1 MSTSASTSPAA
12 SRLFVSSALE
22 RDESGVEE
30 KLDQGLALLQALTQN
45 VSDNEAIEGLTQH
58 VCRSQPSH
66 EEVSLGLLAV
76 MLTEPSLASRF
87 YRDLTLVSRD
97 GMQTF
102 ITQLIQVAIERYAK
116 LSEVARNQLLWL
128 TRELIKHLVPGTDA
142 VVLNLLRQVQGGDVS
157 PRNVWLAE
165 ALLNLLCE
173 NSIWLEK
180 FPILLA
186 TSVYTYLRLIV
197 DHFSPQFVQLRQREI
212 DFCAKTLRE
221 KFQECSMIGRDLVRV
236 LQNVARIPEFEA
248 LWRDFLERPS
258 TLSPSLTGGVAQLLA
273 TRTPRRFLQSRVT
286 PDMERKLYFMTHQVK
301 LGQQRRYQDWFHKQ
315 YLSTPES
322 QSLRCDL
329 IRYICCFIHP
339 SNEILC
345 SDILPRWAV
354 IGWLLMTCLSNV
366 EASNCKMAL
375 FYDWLV
381 FDAEKDNIM
390 NIEPAIL
397 VMFHSIRP
405 HPQITATLWD
415 FLIRIMRE
423 FSKPLADRIR
433 QGIHTSLR
441 VILEKRVLS
450 SLAPLF
456 DYPRLDNEL
465 KNCIRENFSEFY
477 TADMKKQPIV
487 VDDGQGVGAGL
498 AVQPAPIHPVV
509 VDGSPVIINC
519 ERTSEMA
526 NVVFRPI
533 KVPEVRSAGGTT
545 ATPQDAIAKLKQ
557 EVKLASQIGAA
568 KLVDEKKPAM
578 GTTTAGGLATTAAGA
593 GLAPGA
599 TPVIIQIGNS
609 VDNSPSPPAIDEY
622 LEGLPEPFKTHMNQL
637 QKERDTERQC
647 AVIERLMQDLIECDN
662 FDRPLAKQLGACFS
676 HVLNDEFTRNVLPD
690 TLTNETLENAIGTPL
705 FVLLR
710 SFCQTS
716 AQHESRRAQL
726 QILVEMSLYQPRLS
740 VLLLFYQR
748 VKRVH
753 LTNHDPT
760 ADQPSRGF
768 DSTGSPYEELVVAK
782 NAKHSLEDALRDDL
796 ALCEQAGH
804 VRLLCFLVPE
814 VYTQFA
820 SAALGHSDLLH
831 LVLSVID
838 STQLQQLCCQCLQG
852 ELTMLTQDNFLP
864 LAKASLRWETF
875 EQMAFWSLLQAHR
888 FQAEWLLPL
897 LPLLNFEGH
906 QEACNNAMLILA
918 AQKPTQEL
926 VQVLLARDIQDKDIL
941 VLSLLKHWAIL
952 CADVLAEVLATMV
965 VPQKGNKRRRQTKS
979 QAAQSIQQALLHLD
993 QLRQNCGENTDFF
1006 ATEPLHSALQ
1016 HAQVAANENQRAKFA
1031 QLFALAADDDSEEE
1045 YTPVREKSKARSSN
1059 RGKRGGAGS
1068 VSGSPQKRSTGASGG
1083 GGAGKKDRGDDEGS
1097 DTEYD
1102 SSTEEETSKPK
1113 PPRKRRKQLVS
1124 DSD

>member
-1 MSTSASTSPAA
+1 MSTTASTSPATA
-12 SRLFVSSALE
+12 RLFVSSALE
-22 RDESGVEE
+22 RDETGVEE
-30 KLDQGLALLQALTQN
+30 KLDQGLALLQALTHN
-45 VSDNEAIEGLTQH
+45 MSDNEAIEGLTQH
-58 VCRSQPSH
+58 VCRNQPSH
-66 EEVSLGLLAV
+66 EEVSFGLLAI
-76 MLTEPSLASRF
+76 MLTEPSLAGRF

-102 ITQLIQVAIERYAK
+102 IAQLIQVAIERYPK

-128 TRELIKHLVPGTDA
+128 ARELIKHLVSGTDA

-197 DHFSPQFVQLRQREI
+197 DHFSPQFAQLRQREVE
-212 DFCAKTLRE
+212 FCIKTLRE
-221 KFQECSMIGRDLVRV
+221 KFQECAMIGRDLVRV

-248 LWRDFLERPS
+248 IWRDLLERP
-258 TLSPSLTGGVAQLLA
+258 TALSPSLTNGVAQLLA

-345 SDILPRWAV
+345 SDVLPRWAV

-381 FDAEKDNIM
+381 FDSEKDNIM

-465 KNCIRENFSEFY
+465 KNCIRENFAEFY

-487 VDDGQGVGAGL
+487 IDDIQAVGGGVPGG
-498 AVQPAPIHPVV
+498 PSPIHPVL
-509 VDGSPVIINC
+509 VDGSPVIVNC
-519 ERTSEMA
+519 ERTADMA
-526 NVVFRPI
+526 KFSDDEDENNSAVFRPI
-533 KVPEVRSAGGTT
+533 KPEVKSAPTT
-545 ATPQDAIAKLKQ
+545 ATTLPQDNIVKLKQ
-557 EVKLASQIGAA
+557 EVKLASQIGGAPKQLGGSA
-568 KLVDEKKPAM
+568 IDDKKPLVM
-578 GTTTAGGLATTAAGA
+578 VTGVGGGTPTPIVVTGGIAATG
-593 GLAPGA
+593 GNM
-599 TPVIIQIGNS
+599 PVTIQIGNNS
-609 VDNSPSPPAIDEY
+609 DGSPSPPAIDEF
-622 LEGLPEPFKTHMNQL
+622 LEGLPEPFKTHMSQL
-637 QKERDTERQC
+637 QKERDTESQC
-647 AVIERLMQDLIECDN
+647 AVIERLMQDLIECET

-676 HVLNDEFTRNVLPD
+676 HVLTDEFTRNVLPD
-690 TLTNETLENAIGTPL
+690 TLNNDTLENAIGTPL

-716 AQHESRRAQL
+716 PQHESRRAQL

-753 LTNHDPT
+753 LTNQEAT

-768 DSTGSPYEELVVAK
+768 DSNSSPYEELVVAK

-804 VRLLCFLVPE
+804 IRLLCFLVPE
-814 VYTQFA
+814 VYSQFA
-820 SAALGHSDLLH
+820 SAALGHSELLH

-838 STQLQQLCCQCLQG
+838 SSQLQQLCCQCLQG

-864 LAKASLRWETF
+864 LAKASLHWETF
-875 EQMAFWSLLQAHR
+875 EQMAFWGLLQAHR
-888 FQAEWLLPL
+888 FQSEWLLPL
-897 LPLLNFEGH
+897 LPLLNFVNH
-906 QEACNNAMLILA
+906 QEACNSAMLILA
-918 AQKPTQEL
+918 AQKPSTEL
-926 VQVLLARDIQDKDIL
+926 VQVLLSRDINDKDIL

-965 VPQKGNKRRRQTKS
+965 VPQKG
-979 QAAQSIQQALLHLD
+979 ACL
-993 QLRQNCGENTDFF
+993 
-1006 ATEPLHSALQ
+1006 EP
-1016 HAQVAANENQRAKFA
+1016 
-1031 QLFALAADDDSEEE
+1031 
-1045 YTPVREKSKARSSN
+1045 
-1059 RGKRGGAGS
+1059 
-1068 VSGSPQKRSTGASGG
+1068 
-1083 GGAGKKDRGDDEGS
+1083 
-1097 DTEYD
+1097 
-1102 SSTEEETSKPK
+1102 
-1113 PPRKRRKQLVS
+1113 
-1124 DSD
+1124 